1 MATTRKS
8 ELVIT
13 CNATAIKDVMTYLNR
28 QLGELIRRRDELT
41 SEANHFGWTKEAEKE
56 FKQLGDDIAAITSM
70 QQKNREEMVKY
81 AQVMQDLANSK
92 LKDVRSALNEV
103 KRALSNVSE
112 NDPKRERLN
121 KDLARLAEQM
131 DVIGSKKVTLE
142 KANAALKDLVNTPT
156 DKLRQGLAAIR
167 QELEREPENT
177 QWSNYLKGAEKK
189 YAAQIAINENG
200 RAGNA
205 PLMPMNNEQLVRER
219 TRLTNLYNATDGVKG
234 YEAVS
239 QEAIDRLH
247 QVNQLIKD
255 RADAER
261 EAARAKREAEREAE
275 KAAEAAAAAE
285 QKRLDWIKQGQQTH
299 KTLTDMEKA
308 SYEDLD
314 NALKHLE
321 TQRQKYIQS
330 GDTKHIQR
338 NLQMQDK
345 LKQKMQ
351 EMQKLMLSEKQ
362 INDRVTNSRK
372 YNVIELQQAYDQL
385 KYKLTTLHTGE
396 QQQIKETR
404 RQMKTLEKGINSVK
418 GEATGLT
425 KIWQTAVRNIST
437 YMGVFAAF
445 NFAKSKMQ
453 EMIKKNY
460 ELSDSIMNVRK
471 VSGLTIDDINQ
482 LYNKISKIDT
492 RNTINTL
499 MNLAYQG
506 GKLGIGSLGVDQ
518 LTGFVKAA
526 EQVQMALGED
536 LGEEALPAL
545 AKLTENM
552 GLIKEMGVEQAMQ
565 KTASAMFMLSTTSV
579 STGQGIVDFAK
590 RLMPVAKAA
599 NVTTPELLGLASAT
613 ESSGLAAEVAATA
626 FVKMFPSIYKN
637 ASALESYLGL
647 EKGYIRD
654 MYDQNQAMQAMVTIF
669 DKMKQMGNINKY
681 PELFKLLGSEGARM
695 NTVMTAMANN
705 VDMVRTHLKTS
716 NDAFAEGTAVIN
728 EYMLQNASAAGIL
741 ERANNIWEKAFV
753 NPEGVDMVKELA
765 QEWYN
770 FSQQL
775 TQSET
780 WMYGVKTSLAAIAWV
795 VETLIRLLPVLIKS
809 FAFYGIAATVR
820 KIWVEFTLLNSAMTA
835 AAGTAGKLGAF
846 FKSNI
851 WVLAATAIG
860 FAATALI
867 DMAMAGDKADKS
879 MKKLSQSEKD
889 YADAQKMV
897 GEYTRKEVGHLDALY
912 RAATDTLQ
920 PMNKRL
926 EWVKQMK
933 QEWPDV
939 FKGLSDEAILT
950 GRAAAKYKE
959 LAENLM
965 KAAKARAYKDK
976 MDQISEESLK
986 LQEEIDTDLDYL
998 NQNEKRY
1005 KNEKAAQ
1012 ERRDKSVSPG
1022 ASIFGGTAALSGM
1035 QSTAANDDFLY
1046 HYEQRENTV
1055 LEKQAQIAKN
1065 DERIRNLAAKVM
1077 ENTTPTTTTPTET
1090 FTPGPVGDTD
1100 TGGKGGAGA
1109 EYREEQQKA
1118 KAIIDNIKNYYQR
1131 QMNALNELA
1140 NETDMSE
1147 GDLKGA
1153 MDRLQEHMND
1163 ALSNARRAIGGEKNE
1178 WEKFKAD
1185 MRRDLYEQT
1194 DAEGYNFSEQLLDYI
1209 MDNQLE
1215 ELRSMI
1221 LKLSTELNKQGNV
1234 LLDQILRKATEDEAK
1249 NIRMVTSQ
1257 RKLLQKELLEKNY
1270 TGKVDLA
1277 TQNTLESLGIGSFNA
1292 EQSRQL
1298 QQWKQTGN
1306 VDEAKKFFAQRERDW
1321 AWALEMAREHIL
1333 EIINSPIEKEG
1344 DGENLLKIMFGPQYS
1359 GALKNSTL
1367 DSFLSMSLDEWR
1379 VFYTK
1384 LIDYSDQWTDA
1395 QRKAYEENKKR
1406 QDYLF
1411 GNRSDIIAID
1421 NASQLLQQSE
1431 QERNRFGE
1439 PATFGRQMGMVDTVS
1454 DDPELMRLDLLQ
1466 ARAEMYYSRMAELRA
1481 QDKISEEQLTDAK
1494 DQMTQAQIAMQDK
1507 LMDVIK
1513 QRTDTITTAIEPIT
1527 DFAENA
1533 GQKLG
1538 DMMTGMESQS
1548 MTWNQIWKNMLL
1560 AMGKSII
1567 QMGQQ
1572 YAIQKLQRGLFN
1584 KQVEADEEM
1593 HQALLT
1599 TIALGGALARMQGE
1613 LAIEKGALVM
1623 KKMVDGEEVTQE
1635 ISLAT
1640 ILTSLGISEGAAK
1653 TIGKLGWWGIPL
1665 VAVISSLL
1673 MGLLSS
1679 ALSTAGSES
1688 ASSASS
1694 TSATATKTKLVS
1706 GMLTYDEGNVGTYQG
1721 TDGQSYHATQVSA
1734 PADGLVT
1741 QPIATTVQGQPALV
1755 AERGPEIVIGRRTTR
1770 AIMMNEPGLIRYLA
1784 NYGKSAQAG
1793 SRYRAFDGGNLDDI
1807 TQQLPDGQPTTG
1819 GGGIT
1824 AADAQKLVA
1833 AIGAF
1838 NQTVNQMQQKGIPCY
1853 INKYGSGGLIDEVK
1867 SGMKFDSKYNK

>member
-1 MATTRKS
+1 MAKKA
-8 ELVIT
+8 EVIIT
-13 CNATAIKDVMTYLNR
+13 CDGSQIKQVLDSINQRINQLLANR
-28 QLGELIRRRDELT
+28 QQLNQKVQQGVQLTKQEIAQDKAWEKEIKALT
-41 SEANHFGWTKEAEKE
+41 SA
-56 FKQLGDDIAAITSM
+56 
-70 QQKNREEMVKY
+70 QQKNQ
-81 AQVMQDLANSK
+81 AQYQKLRATMKDLSGAKAKDLRKALRDLNKMLDNVSANSP
-92 LKDVRSALNEV
+92 
-103 KRALSNVSE
+103 KRAE
-112 NDPKRERLN
+112 
-121 KDLARLAEQM
+121 
-131 DVIGSKKVTLE
+131 VIRNSIDKVQKKLQEVT
-142 KANAALKDLVNTPT
+142 
-156 DKLRQGLAAIR
+156 G
-167 QELEREPENT
+167 
-177 QWSNYLKGAEKK
+177 
-189 YAAQIAINENG
+189 
-200 RAGNA
+200 
-205 PLMPMNNEQLVRER
+205 
-219 TRLTNLYNATDGVKG
+219 
-234 YEAVS
+234 
-239 QEAIDRLH
+239 
-247 QVNQLIKD
+247 
-255 RADAER
+255 
-261 EAARAKREAEREAE
+261 
-275 KAAEAAAAAE
+275 
-285 QKRLDWIKQGQQTH
+285 
-299 KTLTDMEKA
+299 
-308 SYEDLD
+308 
-314 NALKHLE
+314 
-321 TQRQKYIQS
+321 
-330 GDTKHIQR
+330 
-338 NLQMQDK
+338 
-345 LKQKMQ
+345 
-351 EMQKLMLSEKQ
+351 
-362 INDRVTNSRK
+362 
-372 YNVIELQQAYDQL
+372 
-385 KYKLTTLHTGE
+385 
-396 QQQIKETR
+396 
-404 RQMKTLEKGINSVK
+404 
-418 GEATGLT
+418 ATGKFGAT
-425 KIWQTAVRNIST
+425 HNSIWRTAVRNIST

-445 NFAKSKMQ
+445 NFAKAKMQ
-453 EMIKKNY
+453 EMIKRNY

-482 LYNKISKIDT
+482 LYSNISKIDT

-506 GKLGIGSLGVDQ
+506 GKLGIGSYGVDQ

-637 ASALESYLGL
+637 ADALEKYLGL
-647 EKGYIRD
+647 EHGYIRD

-705 VDMVRTHLKTS
+705 VDMLRTHLNTS
-716 NDAFAEGTAVIN
+716 NKAFEEGTAVIN

-765 QEWYN
+765 QQWYN
-770 FSQQL
+770 LSQEL
-775 TQSET
+775 TGSET
-780 WMYGVKTSLAAIAWV
+780 WMTGVKSALAGIAFV

-809 FAFYGIAATVR
+809 FAFYGIAATIR
-820 KIWVEFTLLNSAMTA
+820 KIWVEFTLLNTAMST
-835 AAGTAGKLGAF
+835 AAGTAGKLSMF

-867 DMAMAGDKADKS
+867 DMAMAGDKADKN
-879 MKKLSQSEKD
+879 MKKLSQTEQD
-889 YADAQKMV
+889 YADLQKMV

-912 RAATDTLQ
+912 KAATDTLQ

-939 FKGLSDEAILT
+939 FQGLSDEAILT
-950 GRAAAKYKE
+950 GRAADKYKE

-998 NQNEKRY
+998 NQNEQRY

-1035 QSTAANDDFLY
+1035 QSTVANDDFLY

-1065 DERIRNLAAKVM
+1065 DERIKNLAAKVM

-1090 FTPGPVGDTD
+1090 FTPGHVGDIGD
-1100 TGGKGGAGA
+1100 GGKGGTGA

-1140 NETDMSE
+1140 NETNMSE

-1153 MDRLQEHMND
+1153 MDRLQEHMNN
-1163 ALSNARRAIGGEKNE
+1163 ALSNARKAIGGEKNE

-1185 MRRDLYEQT
+1185 MRSDLYEQT

-1209 MDNQLE
+1209 MDNQLD

-1221 LKLSTELNKQGNV
+1221 LKLSSELNKHGNV
-1234 LLDQILRKATEDEAK
+1234 LLDQILRKATEDETK
-1249 NIRMVTSQ
+1249 NIRLVTSQ
-1257 RKLLQKELLEKNY
+1257 RKLLEREMLEKNY
-1270 TGKVDLA
+1270 TGKVNLD
-1277 TQNTLESLGIGSFNA
+1277 TQNALESLGIGSFNA
-1292 EQSRQL
+1292 NQSRQL
-1298 QQWKQTGN
+1298 QEWKQTGN
-1306 VDEAKKFFAQRERDW
+1306 VGEAKKFFEQRERDW
-1321 AWALEMAREHIL
+1321 AWALSLAREHIL

-1359 GALKNSTL
+1359 RALKNSTL
-1367 DSFLSMSLDEWR
+1367 DSFLSMSLDEWK

-1384 LIDYSDQWTDA
+1384 LIDYNDQWTDA

-1411 GNRSDIIAID
+1411 SNRSDILAID

-1439 PATFGRQMGMVDTVS
+1439 PATFGRQMGMVDTIS

-1466 ARAEMYYSRMAELRA
+1466 ARAEMYYNRMAELRL
-1481 QDKISEEQLTDAK
+1481 QDQISEEQLTDAK
-1494 DQMTQAQIAMQDK
+1494 DQMTQAQIAMQNK
-1507 LMDVIK
+1507 LMESIK
-1513 QRTDTITTAIEPIT
+1513 QRTETITNAIEPIT

-1538 DMMTGMESQS
+1538 DMIFNMESQS

-1572 YAIQKLQRGLFN
+1572 YAIQQLQRSMFN
-1584 KQVEADEEM
+1584 KQIEADETL
-1593 HQALLT
+1593 HQSLLT
-1599 TIALGGALARMQGE
+1599 AIALGGALARMEGEFAIDQGR
-1613 LAIEKGALVM
+1613 LIQ
-1623 KKMVDGEEVTQE
+1623 KKVVDGQEITEE

-1653 TIGKLGWWGIPL
+1653 TIGSLGWWGIPL
-1665 VAVISSLL
+1665 IAVISALL
-1673 MGLLSS
+1673 MGLLTS
-1679 ALSTAGSES
+1679 ALSTAGSV
-1688 ASSASS
+1688 SSSSS
-1694 TSATATKTKLVS
+1694 TASVPKTKLAS
-1706 GMLTYDEGNVGTYQG
+1706 GMLTYDEGNIGTYQG
-1721 TDGQSYHATQVSA
+1721 SDGQSYRATAVSA

-1784 NYGKSAQAG
+1784 NYNKNASAG
-1793 SRYRAFDGGNLDDI
+1793 PRYRAFDEGNLDDI
-1807 TQQLPDGQPTTG
+1807 STQLPDGAGP
-1819 GGGIT
+1819 
-1824 AADAQKLVA
+1824 AAALTREDAAALTA
-1833 AIGAF
+1833 AIGVF
-1838 NQTVNQMQQKGIPCY
+1838 NQTVGQLQQKGIPCY
-1853 INKYGSGGLIDEVK
+1853 INKFGTGGLIDEVK
-1867 SGMKFDSKYNK
+1867 SGLKFDAKYNGR

>member
-1 MATTRKS
+1 MAKKA
-8 ELVIT
+8 EVIIT
-13 CNATAIKDVMTYLNR
+13 CDGTQVKRVLEEIDRRIKELTANR
-28 QLGELIRRRDELT
+28 QALNQKLQAGQQLTKQEIAQDKKWEQEIKALT
-41 SEANHFGWTKEAEKE
+41 SAQKKNQAEYQRLRDTMK
-56 FKQLGDDIAAITSM
+56 
-70 QQKNREEMVKY
+70 
-81 AQVMQDLANSK
+81 DLSGAK
-92 LKDVRSALNEV
+92 AKDL
-103 KRALSNVSE
+103 KRALRDLTKMLDNVSA
-112 NDPKRERLN
+112 NSPKR
-121 KDLARLAEQM
+121 AE
-131 DVIGSKKVTLE
+131 VIRNSIDKVQKKLQEVT
-142 KANAALKDLVNTPT
+142 
-156 DKLRQGLAAIR
+156 G
-167 QELEREPENT
+167 
-177 QWSNYLKGAEKK
+177 
-189 YAAQIAINENG
+189 
-200 RAGNA
+200 
-205 PLMPMNNEQLVRER
+205 
-219 TRLTNLYNATDGVKG
+219 
-234 YEAVS
+234 
-239 QEAIDRLH
+239 
-247 QVNQLIKD
+247 
-255 RADAER
+255 
-261 EAARAKREAEREAE
+261 
-275 KAAEAAAAAE
+275 
-285 QKRLDWIKQGQQTH
+285 
-299 KTLTDMEKA
+299 
-308 SYEDLD
+308 
-314 NALKHLE
+314 
-321 TQRQKYIQS
+321 
-330 GDTKHIQR
+330 
-338 NLQMQDK
+338 
-345 LKQKMQ
+345 
-351 EMQKLMLSEKQ
+351 
-362 INDRVTNSRK
+362 
-372 YNVIELQQAYDQL
+372 
-385 KYKLTTLHTGE
+385 
-396 QQQIKETR
+396 
-404 RQMKTLEKGINSVK
+404 
-418 GEATGLT
+418 ATGKFGAT
-425 KIWQTAVRNIST
+425 HNSIWRTAVRNIST

-445 NFAKSKMQ
+445 NFAKAKMQ
-453 EMIKKNY
+453 EMIKRNY

-482 LYNKISKIDT
+482 LYSNISKIDT

-637 ASALESYLGL
+637 ADALEKYLGL
-647 EKGYIRD
+647 EQGYIRD

-669 DKMKQMGNINKY
+669 DRMKQMGNINKY

-705 VDMVRTHLKTS
+705 VDMLRTHLNTS
-716 NDAFAEGTAVIN
+716 NKAFEEGTAVIN

-765 QEWYN
+765 LQWYN
-770 FSQQL
+770 LSQEL
-775 TQSET
+775 TGSET
-780 WMYGVKTSLAAIAWV
+780 WMAGVKSALAGIAFV

-809 FAFYGIAATVR
+809 FAFYGIAATIR
-820 KIWVEFTLLNSAMTA
+820 KIWVEFTLLNTAMTA
-835 AAGTAGKLGAF
+835 TAGTVGKLSVF

-879 MKKLSQSEKD
+879 MKKLSQTEQD
-889 YADAQKMV
+889 YADLQKMV

-912 RAATDTLQ
+912 KAATDTLQ

-939 FKGLSDEAILT
+939 FQGLTDEAILT
-950 GRAAAKYKE
+950 GRAANKYKE

-1035 QSTAANDDFLY
+1035 QSTVANDDFLY

-1065 DERIRNLAAKVM
+1065 DERIKNLAAKVM

-1090 FTPGPVGDTD
+1090 FTPGPVGDIGD
-1100 TGGKGGAGA
+1100 GGNGGASA

-1140 NETDMSE
+1140 NETNMSE

-1153 MDRLQEHMND
+1153 MDRLQEHMNN
-1163 ALSNARRAIGGEKNE
+1163 ALSNARKAIGGEKNE

-1185 MRRDLYEQT
+1185 MRSDLYEQT

-1209 MDNQLE
+1209 MDNQLD

-1221 LKLSTELNKQGNV
+1221 LKLSSELNKHGNV
-1234 LLDQILRKATEDEAK
+1234 LLDQILRKATEDETK
-1249 NIRMVTSQ
+1249 NIRLVTSQ
-1257 RKLLQKELLEKNY
+1257 RKLLEREMLEKNY
-1270 TGKVDLA
+1270 TGKVDLD
-1277 TQNTLESLGIGSFNA
+1277 TQNALESLGIGSFNA
-1292 EQSRQL
+1292 DQSRQL
-1298 QQWKQTGN
+1298 QEWKQTGN
-1306 VDEAKKFFAQRERDW
+1306 VGEAKKFFEQRERDW
-1321 AWALEMAREHIL
+1321 AWALSLAREHIL

-1367 DSFLSMSLDEWR
+1367 DSFLSMSLDEWK

-1384 LIDYSDQWTDA
+1384 LIDYNDQWTDA

-1411 GNRSDIIAID
+1411 SNRSDVIAID

-1439 PATFGRQMGMVDTVS
+1439 PASFGRQLGMVDTIS

-1466 ARAEMYYSRMAELRA
+1466 ARAEMYYNRMAELRL
-1481 QDKISEEQLTDAK
+1481 QDQISEEQLTEAK
-1494 DQMTQAQIAMQDK
+1494 DQMTQAQIAMQNK
-1507 LMDVIK
+1507 LMESIK
-1513 QRTDTITTAIEPIT
+1513 QRTDTITEAIQPIT

-1538 DMMTGMESQS
+1538 DMIFNMESQS

-1572 YAIQKLQRGLFN
+1572 YAIQQLQRSLFN
-1584 KQVEADEEM
+1584 KQIEADETL
-1593 HQALLT
+1593 HQSLLT
-1599 TIALGGALARMQGE
+1599 AIALGGALARMEGEFAIDQGR
-1613 LAIEKGALVM
+1613 LIQ
-1623 KKMVDGEEVTQE
+1623 KKVVDGQEITEEVT
-1635 ISLAT
+1635 LAT
-1640 ILTSLGISEGAAK
+1640 ILTSLGISKGAAK
-1653 TIGKLGWWGIPL
+1653 TIGSLGWWGIPL
-1665 VAVISSLL
+1665 IAVISALL
-1673 MGLLSS
+1673 MGLLTS
-1679 ALSTAGSES
+1679 ALSTAGS
-1688 ASSASS
+1688 ASSSSS
-1694 TSATATKTKLVS
+1694 TASVPKTKLAS
-1706 GMLTYDEGNVGTYQG
+1706 GMLTYDEGNIGTYQG
-1721 TDGQSYHATQVSA
+1721 TDGQSYRATAVSA

-1741 QPIATTVQGQPALV
+1741 RPIATTVQGQPALV
-1755 AERGPEIVIGRRTTR
+1755 AERGPEIVIGRRTTK

-1784 NYGKSAQAG
+1784 NYGKGGNQM
-1793 SRYRAFDGGNLDDI
+1793 RRTFDEGNLDTVNGPWPMDNG
-1807 TQQLPDGQPTTG
+1807 QLTRD
-1819 GGGIT
+1819 
-1824 AADAQKLVA
+1824 DALALTA
-1833 AIGAF
+1833 AIGVF
-1838 NQTVNQMQQKGIPCY
+1838 NQTVATMQQKGIPCY
-1853 INKYGSGGLIDEVK
+1853 INKYGTGGLIDEVK
-1867 SGMKFDSKYNK
+1867 SGLKFDAKYNGK